1 MGYTFFDNF
10 QLQQSKHNQKFRK
23 LLAIVAKIKAILRK
37 ELPSVLSLY
46 YYFFPKHLLPGWYET
61 QYCGMDGA
69 LSVAI
74 YYSQYKVVLLF

>member
-1 MGYTFFDNF
+1 MDYTLFDNF

-23 LLAIVAKIKAILRK
+23 LLAIAAKIKAILRK
-37 ELPSVLSLY
+37 ELPSVLPLY
-46 YYFFPKHLLPGWYET
+46 FFFPKHLLAGWYET

-69 LSVAI
+69 LSVAK